1 MNIFS
6 ARPSRTGAFFASVQ
20 RDLRLFLFMLAVVC
34 MFRAIFMAALSGFI
48 EAGTAASEILLA
60 NFVGLRLSL
69 KTAGWCTAFA
79 FLFASVPVLIFPSRE
94 QLFSRLRL
102 AIGAIESLIF
112 SVLFLARF
120 PFYREF
126 HCTFN
131 TQVMAG
137 ANDDLHS
144 VFWMMVEEY
153 GLVWRLLVAFLLAA
167 ALTVALGRLW

>member
-6 ARPSRTGAFFASVQ
+6 THPPRTGAFFASVQ
-20 RDLRLFLFMLAVVC
+20 RDLRLFLFMLALVC
-34 MFRAIFMAALSGFI
+34 VYRVIFMAALSNFL
-48 EAGTAASEILLA
+48 ASGTPVAEILLA

-69 KTAGWCTAFA
+69 KTAGWCAAFA

-94 QLFSRLRL
+94 ALFSRVRL
-102 AIGAIESLIF
+102 AIGAIESLLF

-120 PFYREF
+120 PFYRAF

-137 ANDDLHS
+137 A
-144 VFWMMVEEY
+144 
-153 GLVWRLLVAFLLAA
+153 
-167 ALTVALGRLW
+167 